1 MQHNVRIEEQF
12 TDRVISEELLSSCR
26 NHIETL
32 QNLNHLTSIDA
43 ADTNQVRLNA
53 TMMEWHLRNLA
64 EVLLVPLRHATRVSV
79 GVPPAKPPV
88 SSDST
93 IAAQSGEG
101 MQVACEGEFR
111 TAPDRT
117 IWSALVNVADDSRL
131 HRLLMKSHRM
141 MTAARGSTSLLV
153 SLPNAVSDWVDFS
166 VVVEDEEHR
175 RLLTHWPAAPILGQ
189 IR

>member
-1 MQHNVRIEEQF
+1 MRHNVRIEEQS

-32 QNLNHLTSIDA
+32 QNLSHLTSIEA
-43 ADTNQVRLNA
+43 ADTNQVRLNVK
-53 TMMEWHLRNLA
+53 MMEWHLRNLA

-79 GVPPAKPPV
+79 GGPPAKPQVSPV
-88 SSDST
+88 ST
-93 IAAQSGEG
+93 IDAQSDEE
-101 MQVACEGEFR
+101 MQAPCEGEFR

-141 MTAARGSTSLLV
+141 MTSARGSTSPLV

-175 RLLTHWPAAPILGQ
+175 RLLTH
-189 IR
+189 

>member
-1 MQHNVRIEEQF
+1 MQHNVRIEEQS

-43 ADTNQVRLNA
+43 ADTNQVRLNVK
-53 TMMEWHLRNLA
+53 MMEWHLRNLA

-79 GVPPAKPPV
+79 GGPPAKPQLSP
-88 SSDST
+88 DST
-93 IAAQSGEG
+93 TTAALSGEG
-101 MQVACEGEFR
+101 MQVSCEGEFR

-141 MTAARGSTSLLV
+141 MTTARGSTSPLV
-153 SLPNAVSDWVDFS
+153 SLPHAVSDWVDFS
-166 VVVEDEEHR
+166 VVVENEEHR
-175 RLLTHWPAAPILGQ
+175 RLLTH
-189 IR
+189 